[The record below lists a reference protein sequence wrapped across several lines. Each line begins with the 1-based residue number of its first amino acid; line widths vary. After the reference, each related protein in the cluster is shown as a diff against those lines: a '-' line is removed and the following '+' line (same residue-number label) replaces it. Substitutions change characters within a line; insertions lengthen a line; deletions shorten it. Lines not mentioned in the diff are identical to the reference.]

1 MNWLV
6 SQDKWRFLVRR
17 IRERLW
23 VKPLLICA
31 VSIVAVFGAKVSDQL
46 PLARLAPDVSSE
58 SVESLL
64 SIIAASMLAVAT
76 FAVASMVSA
85 YSSASTTATPRSFPL
100 VIADDVSQNALST
113 FVGAF
118 IFSVVALMAM
128 KNGYFEI
135 AGRFTLFSMTVAVLG
150 FVVFTFVRWTD
161 RIARL
166 GRLGATVEQVEGATT
181 AAMKRRRRAPA
192 LGCVLRTPQPACTD
206 TDTGM
211 GMGRGVS
218 SGMGT
223 TDKGTPVFAAEV
235 GYVQQ
240 IDMRA
245 LQEFAQDLGGRVV
258 VDALP
263 GTFAMPGTPLAH
275 VRLGSGAGGHLD
287 LPRVAAAF
295 TIGRDRVFD
304 HDPRL
309 GLIVLSEI
317 AGRALSPAVNDPGTA
332 IGIVGTLVRLFTL
345 WSQPDEGLAAQPV
358 EFDRVE
364 APALQIEDMFDD
376 AFTAIARD
384 GAGAVEVGMR
394 LQKALRSLASLED
407 DAMRVAALRHAQ
419 YALARGELAL
429 PLQRDIDA
437 IRTLAQSVGVPLP

>member
-1 MNWLV
+1 MKWVV
-6 SQDKWRFLVRR
+6 SRDKWQFLLHR

-23 VKPLLICA
+23 IKPLLICA
-31 VSIVAVFGAKVSDQL
+31 VSVIAVFGAKVSDNL
-46 PLARLAPDVSSE
+46 PLAHLSPDVSSG

-64 SIIAASMLAVAT
+64 SIMAASMLAIAT

-118 IFSVVALMAM
+118 IFSIVALMSM

-166 GRLGATVEQVEGATT
+166 GRLGATVEQVESAAAT
-181 AAMKRRRRAPA
+181 AMLRRRKAMA
-192 LGCVLRTPQPACTD
+192 LGGLARNPQAAAV
-206 TDTGM
+206 G
-211 GMGRGVS
+211 GKAVFS
-218 SGMGT
+218 S
-223 TDKGTPVFAAEV
+223 EV

-240 IDMRA
+240 IDMQV
-245 LQEFAQDLGGRVV
+245 LQEFAQNIGGRVV

-263 GTFAMPGTPLAH
+263 GTFAMPGNPLAH
-275 VRLGSGAGGHLD
+275 VIHGPEARGDAD
-287 LPRVAAAF
+287 LKQVASAF

-332 IGIVGTLVRLFTL
+332 IGILGTLVRLFTL
-345 WSQPDEGLAAQPV
+345 WAQHDDNLAVQPV
-358 EFDRVE
+358 EFDRVVV
-364 APALQIEDMFDD
+364 PVLQMDDLFDD

-384 GAGAVEVGMR
+384 GAGAVEVGVR
-394 LQKALRSLASLED
+394 LQKSLRSLASAGD
-407 DAMRVAALRHAQ
+407 DVMRVAAMRHAQ
-419 YALARGELAL
+419 RALASAEQAL
-429 PLQRDIDA
+429 SLPHEVDA
-437 IRTLAQSVGVPLP
+437 IRALAQSVGLPLATDGSH

>member
-1 MNWLV
+1 MKWVV
-6 SQDKWRFLVRR
+6 SRDKWQFLLHR

-23 VKPLLICA
+23 IKPLLICA
-31 VSIVAVFGAKVSDQL
+31 VSVIAVFGAKVSDNL
-46 PLARLAPDVSSE
+46 PLAHLSPDVSSG

-64 SIIAASMLAVAT
+64 SIMAASMLAIAT

-118 IFSVVALMAM
+118 IFSIVALMSM

-166 GRLGATVEQVEGATT
+166 GRLGATVEQVESAAAT
-181 AAMKRRRRAPA
+181 AMLRRRKAMA
-192 LGCVLRTPQPACTD
+192 LGGLARNPQAAAV
-206 TDTGM
+206 G
-211 GMGRGVS
+211 G
-218 SGMGT
+218 
-223 TDKGTPVFAAEV
+223 KAVFASEV

-240 IDMRA
+240 IDMQV
-245 LQEFAQDLGGRVV
+245 LQEFAQNIGGRVV

-263 GTFAMPGTPLAH
+263 GTFAMPGNPLAH
-275 VRLGSGAGGHLD
+275 VIHGPEARGDAD
-287 LPRVAAAF
+287 LKQVASAF

-332 IGIVGTLVRLFTL
+332 IGILGTLVRLFTL
-345 WSQPDEGLAAQPV
+345 WAQHDDNLAVQPV
-358 EFDRVE
+358 EFDRVVV
-364 APALQIEDMFDD
+364 PVLQMDDLFDD

-384 GAGAVEVGMR
+384 GAGAVEVGVR
-394 LQKALRSLASLED
+394 LQKSLRSLASAGD
-407 DAMRVAALRHAQ
+407 DVMRVAAMRHAQ
-419 YALARGELAL
+419 RALASAEQTLSL
-429 PLQRDIDA
+429 PHEVDA
-437 IRTLAQSVGVPLP
+437 IRALAQSVGLPLATDGSH

>member
-1 MNWLV
+1 MKWVV
-6 SQDKWRFLVRR
+6 SRDKWQFLLHR

-23 VKPLLICA
+23 IKPLLICA
-31 VSIVAVFGAKVSDQL
+31 VSVIAVFGAKVSDNL
-46 PLARLAPDVSSE
+46 PLAHLSPDVSSG

-64 SIIAASMLAVAT
+64 SIMAASMLAIAT

-118 IFSVVALMAM
+118 IFSIVALMSM

-166 GRLGATVEQVEGATT
+166 GRLGATVEQVESAAAT
-181 AAMKRRRRAPA
+181 AMLRRRKAMA
-192 LGCVLRTPQPACTD
+192 LGGLARNQQAAAVGGKA
-206 TDTGM
+206 
-211 GMGRGVS
+211 
-218 SGMGT
+218 
-223 TDKGTPVFAAEV
+223 VFASEV

-240 IDMRA
+240 IDMQV
-245 LQEFAQDLGGRVV
+245 LQEFAQNIGGRVV

-263 GTFAMPGTPLAH
+263 GTFAMPGNPLAH
-275 VRLGSGAGGHLD
+275 VIHGPEARGDAD
-287 LPRVAAAF
+287 LKQVASAF

-332 IGIVGTLVRLFTL
+332 IGILGTLVRLFTL
-345 WSQPDEGLAAQPV
+345 WAQHDDNLAVQPV
-358 EFDRVE
+358 EFDRVVV
-364 APALQIEDMFDD
+364 PVLQMDDLFDD

-384 GAGAVEVGMR
+384 GAGAVEVGVR
-394 LQKALRSLASLED
+394 LQKSLRSLASAGD
-407 DAMRVAALRHAQ
+407 DVMRVAAMRHAQ
-419 YALARGELAL
+419 RALASAEQAL
-429 PLQRDIDA
+429 SLPHEVDA
-437 IRTLAQSVGVPLP
+437 IRALAQSVGLPLATDGSH

>member
-1 MNWLV
+1 MKWLV
-6 SQDKWRFLVRR
+6 SREKWRFLMRR

-23 VKPLLICA
+23 VKPLWICI
-31 VSIVAVFGAKVSDQL
+31 VSSIAVFGAKVSDKL
-46 PLARLAPDVSSE
+46 PLAHMAPDVSSA

-64 SIIAASMLAVAT
+64 SIMAASMLAIAT

-128 KNGYFEI
+128 KNGYFEV

-166 GRLGATVEQVEGATT
+166 GRLGATVEQVELAT
-181 AAMKRRRRAPA
+181 AAAMRSRRKLPA
-192 LGCVLRTPQPACTD
+192 LGGIARNPQAPSA
-206 TDTGM
+206 
-211 GMGRGVS
+211 GRA
-218 SGMGT
+218 
-223 TDKGTPVFAAEV
+223 VFASKV

-240 IDMRA
+240 IDMQA
-245 LQEFAQDLGGRVV
+245 LQEFAEGMGGRVV

-263 GTFAMPGTPLAH
+263 GTFAMPGSPLAH
-275 VRLGSGAGGHLD
+275 VLMGSTVVDEAGLQA
-287 LPRVAAAF
+287 VATAF
-295 TIGRDRVFD
+295 TIGRDRLFD

-345 WSQPDEGLAAQPV
+345 WAQPGSEHLAAQPV

-364 APALQIEDMFDD
+364 ARELQLDDLFDD

-384 GAGAVEVGMR
+384 GAGTVEVGIR
-394 LQKALRSLASLED
+394 LQKALRSLALVGD
-407 DAMRVAALRHAQ
+407 DAMREAAVRHAQ
-419 YALARGELAL
+419 QALARSEKAL
-429 PLQRDIDA
+429 TLPHDLEA
-437 IRTLAQSVGVPLP
+437 IRSLAQSVGVPVATGSMGAKKERL

>member
-1 MNWLV
+1 MKWVV
-6 SQDKWRFLVRR
+6 SRDKWQFLLHR

-23 VKPLLICA
+23 IKPLLICA
-31 VSIVAVFGAKVSDQL
+31 VSVIAVFGAKVSDNL
-46 PLARLAPDVSSE
+46 PLAHLSPDVSSG

-64 SIIAASMLAVAT
+64 SIMAASMLAIAT

-118 IFSVVALMAM
+118 IFSIVALMSM

-166 GRLGATVEQVEGATT
+166 GRLGATVEQVESAAAT
-181 AAMKRRRRAPA
+181 AMLRRRKAMA
-192 LGCVLRTPQPACTD
+192 LGGLARNPQAAAV
-206 TDTGM
+206 G
-211 GMGRGVS
+211 G
-218 SGMGT
+218 
-223 TDKGTPVFAAEV
+223 KAVFASEV

-240 IDMRA
+240 IDMQV
-245 LQEFAQDLGGRVV
+245 LQEFAQNIGGRVV

-263 GTFAMPGTPLAH
+263 GTFAMPGNPLAH
-275 VRLGSGAGGHLD
+275 VIHGPEARGDAD
-287 LPRVAAAF
+287 LKQVASAF

-332 IGIVGTLVRLFTL
+332 IGILGTLVRLFTL
-345 WSQPDEGLAAQPV
+345 WAQHDDNLAVQPV
-358 EFDRVE
+358 EFDRVVV
-364 APALQIEDMFDD
+364 PVLQMDDLFDD

-384 GAGAVEVGMR
+384 GAGAVEVGVR
-394 LQKALRSLASLED
+394 LQKSLRSLASAGD
-407 DAMRVAALRHAQ
+407 DVMRVAAMRHAQ
-419 YALARGELAL
+419 RALASAEQAL
-429 PLQRDIDA
+429 SLPHEVDA
-437 IRTLAQSVGVPLP
+437 IRALAQSVGLPLATDGSH